1 MNEAERFLRERLA
14 RQPQAEATVPPIPAG
29 PQRCV
34 SLGTAWKYYWT
45 RWTFKGRASRSEY
58 WGAALMLALV
68 QTALFVAL
76 FLILMMLALCG
87 MDEHAMEAL
96 CTGVVYLWILA
107 KQVPDLCVWVRR
119 LHDTNHSGWW
129 TWLALIPIVGWI
141 VLFVFAVRASDP
153 RPNRYGP
160 VPNTEP

>member
-14 RQPQAEATVPPIPAG
+14 RQPQAEAEATVPPIPAG

-34 SLGTAWKYYWT
+34 SLGTAWKHYWT

-68 QTALFVAL
+68 QFAIGITLGFT
-76 FLILMMLALCG
+76 LALCG
-87 MDEHAMEAL
+87 MDDHRIEVWAD
-96 CTGVVYLWILA
+96 GVGLLWNLA
-107 KQVPDLCVWVRR
+107 TLVPGFCVWVRR

-129 TWLALIPIVGWI
+129 AWLALIPIVGWI